1 MEAIGGLDLVHFQ
14 HHGQAGPHARRGD
27 QARLHPAERHRHPA
41 TEAGRNAGD
50 PATRPRAAQLAYR
63 RAEKASLLIETQ
75 DGDTVRLRFKSIES
89 ARLTVSAAE
98 DGETALTDVALRARQ
113 SIKLAVFVKGD
124 LDAEELSAIG
134 DVVAQAGALAE
145 AYFSGNLDAA
155 FAAAGELNIDGQQ
168 LASAALR
175 LRIRETLTYTGQ
187 PALSALAAAETAAS
201 RPQAALPTLAA
212 VSGDET
218 APAAASD
225 AAAATEAAASA
236 SPPTAGGQP
245 LPAAADAAQTQSSD
259 AAAEGSEVP
268 EAAETETG
276 AAGPAGNFLTAV
288 LDFLS
293 LLIDSFDDVQ
303 PADPA
308 PEAETPPSTPQVGF
322 SLKLRIFTSLLLSAT
337 VVAPPVSTAADGE
350 AAADDNGLDPL
361 LPAAVDALIAERQAA
376 TVETA

>member
-1 MEAIGGLDLVHFQ
+1 
-14 HHGQAGPHARRGD
+14 
-27 QARLHPAERHRHPA
+27 
-41 TEAGRNAGD
+41 
-50 PATRPRAAQLAYR
+50 
-63 RAEKASLLIETQ
+63 
-75 DGDTVRLRFKSIES
+75 
-89 ARLTVSAAE
+89 
-98 DGETALTDVALRARQ
+98 
-113 SIKLAVFVKGD
+113 
-124 LDAEELSAIG
+124 
-134 DVVAQAGALAE
+134 
-145 AYFSGNLDAA
+145 
-155 FAAAGELNIDGQQ
+155 
-168 LASAALR
+168 
-175 LRIRETLTYTGQ
+175 
-187 PALSALAAAETAAS
+187 
-201 RPQAALPTLAA
+201 LPTLAA

-236 SPPTAGGQP
+236 SPPTAGAQP
-245 LPAAADAAQTQSSD
+245 LPAAADAAQPQSSD

-322 SLKLRIFTSLLLSAT
+322 SLKLRIFASLLLSAT

-376 TVETA
+376 TVESA